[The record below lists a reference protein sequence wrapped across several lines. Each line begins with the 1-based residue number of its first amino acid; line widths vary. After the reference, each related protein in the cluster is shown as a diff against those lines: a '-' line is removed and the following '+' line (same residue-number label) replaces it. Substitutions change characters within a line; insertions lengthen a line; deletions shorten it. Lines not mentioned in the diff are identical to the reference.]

1 MKLTSKQVLVAVFL
15 LSFLTRSLMLI
26 AIGPDIGS
34 NSGEYRFPAETLVE
48 HGALIEKDD
57 LTGEWLP
64 FTFRMPG
71 YSLYIGLFYT
81 LFGITDTAHY
91 AIAFSQILFA
101 SMIAVMAAYIGSRY
115 FSPRAGLMAGTFSA
129 LDPWLS
135 FSTIAILNDNPFSFA
150 YTLSFLAAIVAIEK
164 LTWRWAF
171 LWGLTLGL
179 ATFIRPLPKYNLAIV
194 VVVFAL
200 SAIDWQKKV
209 RLTLVA
215 VVGFSLLV
223 GGWSLRN
230 RVQTGYWDLETN
242 QGMSMLWRTA
252 HLTREST
259 PKDYEVNPTL
269 AKARDI
275 TANTDPPYGGIV
287 FGNLRKE
294 MGLSEREAN
303 ELMVTIAYE
312 NVRLNPMAYVRR
324 GIYHIFSFQTGIGM
338 FVEFAVENLNASPD
352 LRDGVGAH
360 LQKGDY
366 GYLAFN
372 LFLRLSTLFIFG
384 VLFPIGVIYAW
395 FRYKEQRLFHL
406 YFLLTLLYHFAV
418 ATLVIG
424 QDRYRLALHG
434 VMWIYI
440 SCAIL
445 CLQAAWQKRS
455 EWLKVS
461 AKGKSLS

>member
-1 MKLTSKQVLVAVFL
+1 
-15 LSFLTRSLMLI
+15 MLI

-34 NSGEYRFPAETLVE
+34 NSGEYRVLAENLAQ
-48 HGALIEKDD
+48 HGALIQRDG

-64 FTFRMPG
+64 FTFRTPG

-91 AIAFSQILFA
+91 AIAFSQVLFA
-101 SMIAVMAAYIGSRY
+101 SIMAVIAAYIGSRY
-115 FSPRAGLMAGTFSA
+115 FSPKIGLMVGCFSA

-150 YTLSFLAAIVAIEK
+150 YTLSFLAAIIAIEK
-164 LTWRWAF
+164 LTWRWAL
-171 LWGLTLGL
+171 LWGLTLGF
-179 ATFIRPLPKYNLAIV
+179 ATLIRPLPKYNLAIV

-200 SAIDWQKKV
+200 SAIDWQKKF
-209 RLTLVA
+209 RLTLISIL
-215 VVGFSLLV
+215 GFSLLV

-230 RVQTGYWDLETN
+230 RVQTGHWDLETN

-259 PKDYEVNPTL
+259 PEDYQVDPLL
-269 AKARDI
+269 AQARDI
-275 TANTDPPYGGIV
+275 TAKTEPPYGGVV
-287 FGNLRKE
+287 FGNLREE

-324 GIYHIFSFQTGIGM
+324 GIFHIFSFQTGIGM

-352 LRDGVGAH
+352 LRDGVGGH
-360 LQKGDY
+360 LQKADY
-366 GYLAFN
+366 GYLALN
-372 LFLRLSTLFIFG
+372 LFLRLSTTFIFA
-384 VLFPIGVIYAW
+384 VLFPIGLIYAW
-395 FRYKEQRLFHL
+395 FRYKEARLFHL
-406 YFLLTLLYHFAV
+406 YFILALLYHFAV
-418 ATLVIG
+418 STLVIG
-424 QDRYRLALHG
+424 QDRYRLPLHG
-434 VMWIYI
+434 VMFIYI
-440 SCAIL
+440 GCAIL
-445 CLQAAWQKRS
+445 YLQGVWQKRN
-455 EWLKVS
+455 ELFKVS

>member
-1 MKLTSKQVLVAVFL
+1 MNLTSKQVLIAVFL

-26 AIGPDIGS
+26 TIGPDIGS
-34 NSGEYRFPAETLVE
+34 NSGHYRIPAENLIQ
-48 HGALIEKDD
+48 HGALIQKDA
-57 LTGEWLP
+57 LSGEWHP

-71 YSLYIGLFYT
+71 YSLYIALFYT

-91 AIAFSQILFA
+91 AIAFSQVLFA
-101 SMIAVMAAYIGSRY
+101 SIMAVMAAYIGSRY
-115 FSPRAGLMAGTFSA
+115 FSPKIGLMAGCFLA

-150 YTLSFLAAIVAIEK
+150 YTLSFLAAIIAIEK
-164 LTWRWAF
+164 LTWRWAL

-209 RLTLVA
+209 DLTLVA
-215 VVGFSLLV
+215 IVGFSLLV

-230 RVQTGYWDLETN
+230 KVQTGHWDLETN

-259 PKDYEVNPTL
+259 PEDYQVDPLL
-269 AKARDI
+269 AEARDI
-275 TANTDPPYGGIV
+275 TANTDPPHGGAVAREIREQM
-287 FGNLRKE
+287 N
-294 MGLSEREAN
+294 LSERETN

-312 NVRLNPMAYVRR
+312 NVFLNPMAYVQR
-324 GIYHIFSFQTGIGM
+324 GIFHSFSFQTGIGM
-338 FVEFAVENLNASPD
+338 FIEFAVLNLNASPD
-352 LRDGVGAH
+352 LRDGVGGH
-360 LQKGDY
+360 LQKADY
-366 GYLAFN
+366 GYLALN
-372 LFLRLSTLFIFG
+372 LFLRLSTTLIFA
-384 VLFPIGVIYAW
+384 VLFPIGVVYAW

-418 ATLVIG
+418 STLVIG
-424 QDRYRLALHG
+424 QDRYRLPLHG
-434 VMWIYI
+434 VMFLYI

-445 CLQAAWQKRS
+445 YLQGVWQSRR
-455 EWLKVS
+455 ELFKVS
-461 AKGKSLS
+461 VKGKSLS

>member
-1 MKLTSKQVLVAVFL
+1 MKLTSKQVLIAVFL

-34 NSGEYRFPAETLVE
+34 NSGEYRIPAENLAQ
-48 HGALIEKDD
+48 HGALIQRDD

-64 FTFRMPG
+64 FTFRTPG

-91 AIAFSQILFA
+91 AIAFSQVLFA
-101 SMIAVMAAYIGSRY
+101 SIMAVIAAYIGSRY
-115 FSPRAGLMAGTFSA
+115 FSPKIGLMAGAFSA

-150 YTLSFLAAIVAIEK
+150 YTLSFLLGVIAIEK
-164 LTWRWAF
+164 LTWRWAL

-179 ATFIRPLPKYNLAIV
+179 ATFIRPLPKYHVAIIILI
-194 VVVFAL
+194 FAL
-200 SAIDWQKKV
+200 SSISWQKKF
-209 RLTLVA
+209 RLTLVSIL
-215 VVGFSLLV
+215 GFSLLV

-230 RVQTGYWDLETN
+230 RVQTGHWDLETN

-259 PKDYEVNPTL
+259 PEEYEVNPTL
-269 AKARDI
+269 ARARDI

-287 FGNLRKE
+287 FDNLREE

-312 NVRLNPMAYVRR
+312 NVRLNPMAYVQR
-324 GIYHIFSFQTGIGM
+324 GIFHSFSFQTGIGM

-352 LRDGVGAH
+352 LRDGVGGH
-360 LQKGDY
+360 LQKADY
-366 GYLAFN
+366 GYLALN
-372 LFLRLSTLFIFG
+372 LFLRLSTTFIFA
-384 VLFPIGVIYAW
+384 VLFPIGLIYAW
-395 FRYKEQRLFHL
+395 FRYKEARLFHL
-406 YFLLTLLYHFAV
+406 YFILALLYHFAV

-424 QDRYRLALHG
+424 QDRYRLPLHG
-434 VMWIYI
+434 VMFVYI
-440 SCAIL
+440 SCAIIY
-445 CLQAAWQKRS
+445 LQGVWEKRNQ
-455 EWLKVS
+455 LFQVS